1 MKSEF
6 GLHEKLRLLHSY
18 SSKYE
23 ESVYQVAWYIFTNT
37 LKEYAASIFR
47 VEGHCSTH
55 KMGAARS
62 S

>member
-1 MKSEF
+1 
-6 GLHEKLRLLHSY
+6 
-18 SSKYE
+18 
-23 ESVYQVAWYIFTNT
+23 